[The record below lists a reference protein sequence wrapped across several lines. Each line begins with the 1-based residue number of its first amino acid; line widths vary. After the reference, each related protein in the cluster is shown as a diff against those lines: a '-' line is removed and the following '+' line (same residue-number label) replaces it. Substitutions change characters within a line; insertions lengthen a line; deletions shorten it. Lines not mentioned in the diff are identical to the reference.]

1 MTQTR
6 RLRVLVDAYNIDLR
20 QGTGI
25 STYSRTLA
33 EALEALNHEV
43 HWLFGRESFSSG
55 DRAAEEVTFHDPP
68 KPTIKAIARLQA
80 AGRLVEGFTRSS
92 SQARRFREAGLVV
105 KSPLAVDSSRI
116 LNAPGVYRRAFF
128 RHALLGEGHDVRL
141 PEKFDVVHLTTPL
154 PLRVKGAAVVTT
166 IHDLIPL
173 RLPNTTPDD
182 KRKILKLA
190 RNSVRDSHLIITVSE
205 ASRRDI
211 IEFLNVP
218 EEKVAVTYQSVGIVP
233 LSGEERPRMPAVL
246 GKYGLEQGKF
256 ALFVS
261 AIEPKKNLRRLIDA
275 FLEAEPEMPLV
286 IVGAKAWM
294 WREEI
299 GDLDESLGPQA
310 RERIRFLG
318 YTTRDDL
325 RFLYSGATFLAFPS
339 LYEGFGLPVAEAMR
353 LGCPVLTSATPALTE
368 VAAGAALLADPLDTG
383 DIRRKIEQM
392 VGDAALRAELARK
405 GLVRAGDFTAERYAE
420 RLSAAYARL

>member
-92 SQARRFREAGLVV
+92 SEARRFREAGLVV

-368 VAAGAALLADPLDTG
+368 VAAGAALLADPFDTG